1 MAHFLHPVVT
11 NYFSFKGKLKLKDV
25 LAYKRSLCP
34 SDSEVI
40 GFDWQGIDY
49 LVPLSET
56 KVLLKSN
63 AWVRC
68 AYS

>member
-11 NYFSFKGKLKLKDV
+11 NYFNFKRKLKLKE
-25 LAYKRSLCP
+25 LLTYKRSLCP

-40 GFDWQGIDY
+40 DIDRQGTDY

-56 KVLLKSN
+56 KVLLNSN

>member
-11 NYFSFKGKLKLKDV
+11 NYFIFKGKLKLKE
-25 LAYKRSLCP
+25 LLTYKRSLCA

-40 GFDWQGIDY
+40 DYDWQGTDY

-56 KVLLKSN
+56 
-63 AWVRC
+63 
-68 AYS
+68 

>member
-11 NYFSFKGKLKLKDV
+11 NYFNSKKLKEL
-25 LAYKRSLCP
+25 LTYKRSLCP

-40 GFDWQGIDY
+40 DFDWQGIDY